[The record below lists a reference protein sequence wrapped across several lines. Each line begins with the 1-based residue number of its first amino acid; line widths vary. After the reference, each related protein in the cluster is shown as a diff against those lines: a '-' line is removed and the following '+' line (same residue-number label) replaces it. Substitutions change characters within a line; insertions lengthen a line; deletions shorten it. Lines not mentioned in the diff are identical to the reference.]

1 MIDFN
6 DTFNDDEESFDL
18 DALAETIGKTGF
30 EYFDG
35 EEDDEPKEL
44 NF

>member
-1 MIDFN
+1 MIDCDVYN
-6 DTFNDDEESFDL
+6 DGDDESFDL
-18 DALAETIGKTGF
+18 DKLAETIGVTGF